1 MYSQATSGILATAP
15 MNDTPTYPPEFFR
28 RIDESDDR
36 LFYTEPRLVVHID
49 DHAIAAIG
57 RYFSQTLP
65 GDGVILD
72 LMSSWRSHLPSDYRA
87 GRVVGLGLNEV
98 EMRENPQLDEY
109 VIHDLN
115 EDPRLPFDDAVFE
128 AVVVTVSI
136 QYMTRPVEVFSEVRR
151 TLKESAYFH
160 VIYSNRMFPTKAVAA
175 WQALDN
181 RRRGQLVAS
190 YFKSSGD
197 WEDIALYD
205 ISPNTGAYSDPVYVV
220 SARKPGHDI

>member
-1 MYSQATSGILATAP
+1 MS

-28 RIDESDDR
+28 RIDEADDSR
-36 LFYTEPRLVVHID
+36 FYTEPRLVVHID

-57 RYFSQTLP
+57 RHFSQTLP
-65 GDGVILD
+65 EDGIILD
-72 LMSSWRSHLPSDYRA
+72 LMSSWRSHLPADFRA
-87 GRVVGLGLNEV
+87 DRVVGLGLNEV
-98 EMRENPQLDEY
+98 EMRENPQLAEY
-109 VIHDLN
+109 VHDLN
-115 EDPRLPFDDAVFE
+115 EDPRLPFDNAVFD

-151 TLKESAYFH
+151 TLKESAYLH

-181 RRRGQLVAS
+181 RRRGQLVGS